1 MKVIFEN
8 RRDVD
13 AQSLGCHAVTNIAYE
28 PFYYRIRSHN
38 NLFLSV
44 FATCFPV
51 FVSYFS
57 LKSRFIIF
65 LTEDLTV

>member
-28 PFYYRIRSHN
+28 SFFYRIRSHN

-44 FATCFPV
+44 FATCFHV

-57 LKSRFIIF
+57 LKSRFINF
-65 LTEDLTV
+65 FTQDLTV

>member
-1 MKVIFEN
+1 MKVIFQN

-13 AQSLGCHAVTNIAYE
+13 ALSLGCHAVTNIAYE

-65 LTEDLTV
+65 FTEDLTV